1 MTNQMLVFGGN
12 HNGINCIQKTDAE
25 RPCDKIWFTAKQIEE
40 WSGMTKGTLRN
51 RLIELEECER
61 IQSGQDFNQIKIP
74 DNNGRDHESTIYNLN
89 VLNQLAMVEM
99 KNRLLNETAKKFS
112 DILSEVETTGSYG
125 AAQKVLPNDYL
136 TALKALVAAEE
147 EKQQL
152 IVAGKQLALENKFIT
167 EQKALAEQQRDEA
180 VRTKSYISDKKTATA
195 LGRVGGLVKENN
207 CLKDNLYGNRNYRTI
222 RAVASMNHLSDRDI
236 NWRRLKAYCITN
248 NLQIKKVQ
256 DEKFGTISS
265 YPVEAFMAVYPEL
278 TIK

>member
-61 IQSGQDFNQIKIP
+61 IQSGQDFDQIKIP
-74 DNNGRDHESTIYNLN
+74 DNNGRDHETTIYNLN

-99 KNRLLNETAKKFS
+99 KNKVLNETAKKFS
-112 DILSEVETTGSYG
+112 DILSEVETTGTYG
-125 AAQKVLPNDYL
+125 VTQKVLPNDYL
-136 TALKALVAAEE
+136 TALKALVVAEE
-147 EKQQL
+147 EKQ
-152 IVAGKQLALENKFIT
+152 QLALENKFIT
-167 EQKALAEQQRDEA
+167 EQKALAERQRDEA
-180 VRTKSYISDKKTATA
+180 IRTKTHISDKKTATA

-222 RAVASMNHLSDRDI
+222 RAVASANHLSDRDI
-236 NWRRLKAYCITN
+236 SWRRLKAYCITN

-265 YPVEAFMAVYPEL
+265 YPVEAFKAVYPEL

>member
-1 MTNQMLVFGGN
+1 MTSQMLVFGGN

-25 RPCDKIWFTAKQIEE
+25 RPCDKIWFTVKQIEE
-40 WSGMTKGTLRN
+40 WSGMTNRTLYN
-51 RLIELEECER
+51 RLNELEECKR
-61 IQSGQDFNQIKIP
+61 ISRLRDLATVNIP
-74 DNNGRDHESTIYNLN
+74 TETGAVKTTIYNLN

-99 KNRLLNETAKKFS
+99 KNKVLNETAKKFS
-112 DILSEVETTGSYG
+112 DILSEVETIGSYG
-125 AAQKVLPNDYL
+125 VAQKVLPNDYL

-147 EKQQL
+147 EKQR
-152 IVAGKQLALENKFIT
+152 LALENKFIT

-180 VRTKSYISDKKTATA
+180 IRTKSYISDKKTATA

>member
-1 MTNQMLVFGGN
+1 MLVFGGN

-25 RPCDKIWFTAKQIEE
+25 RSCDKIWFTVKQIEE
-40 WSGMTKGTLRN
+40 WSGMTNRTLYN
-51 RLIELEECER
+51 RLSELEECGR
-61 IQSGQDFNQIKIP
+61 IQSLQDFAKIKID
-74 DNNGRDHESTIYNLN
+74 DNNGRGHETTIYNLN

-99 KNRLLNETAKKFS
+99 KNKVLNETAKKFS

-125 AAQKVLPNDYL
+125 VAQKVLPNDYL

-152 IVAGKQLALENKFIT
+152 ALENKFIT

-180 VRTKSYISDKKTATA
+180 IRTKSYISDKKTATA
-195 LGRVGGLVKENN
+195 LGQVGGLVKENN
-207 CLKDNLYGNRNYRTI
+207 RLKDNLYGNRNYRTI
-222 RAVASMNHLSDRDI
+222 RAVASVNHLSDRDI
-236 NWRRLKAYCITN
+236 SWRRLKAYCITN

>member
-1 MTNQMLVFGGN
+1 MTNQMLVFGDN
-12 HNGINCIQKTDAE
+12 HNGINCIQKTDAG

-40 WSGMTKGTLRN
+40 WSGMSKTTLN
-51 RLIELEECER
+51 RRLSKLAEVGRL
-61 IQSGQDFNQIKIP
+61 SVSDMKQIKIP

-89 VLNQLAMVEM
+89 VLNQLAMVELD
-99 KNRLLNETAKKFS
+99 NDALNETAKKFS
-112 DILSEVETTGSYG
+112 DILSEVETTGTYG
-125 AAQKVLPNDYL
+125 VTQKVLPNDYL

-152 IVAGKQLALENKFIT
+152 ALENKFIT

-180 VRTKSYISDKKTATA
+180 IRTKTHFVE
-195 LGRVGGLVKENN
+195 GRDAKLSGQVGGLVKENN
-207 CLKDNLYGNRNYRTI
+207 RLKDNLYGNRNYRTI
-222 RAVASMNHLSDRDI
+222 RAVANANHLSDRDI
-236 NWRRLKAYCITN
+236 SWRRLKAYCITN

-265 YPVEAFMAVYPEL
+265 YPVEAFNAVYPEL

>member
-25 RPCDKIWFTAKQIEE
+25 RPCDKIWFTVKQIEE
-40 WSGMTKGTLRN
+40 WSGMTNRTLYN
-51 RLIELEECER
+51 RLNELEECER
-61 IQSGQDFNQIKIP
+61 ISRLQDLAIVDIP
-74 DNNGRDHESTIYNLN
+74 TDTGAVKTTIYNLN

-99 KNRLLNETAKKFS
+99 KNKVLNETAKKFS

-125 AAQKVLPNDYL
+125 VAQKVLPNDYL
-136 TALKALVAAEE
+136 AALKALVAAEE
-147 EKQQL
+147 EKQ
-152 IVAGKQLALENKFIT
+152 QLALENKFIT

-180 VRTKSYISDKKTATA
+180 IRTKTYISDKKTATA

-236 NWRRLKAYCITN
+236 SWRRLKAYCITN

-265 YPVEAFMAVYPEL
+265 YPVEAFKAVYPEL

>member
-40 WSGMTKGTLRN
+40 WSGMSKTTLN
-51 RLIELEECER
+51 RRLSKLEEKGR
-61 IQSGQDFNQIKIP
+61 ISRGTDILNAGMPTATGAVKT
-74 DNNGRDHESTIYNLN
+74 TIYNLN

-99 KNRLLNETAKKFS
+99 KNKVLNETAKKFS

-125 AAQKVLPNDYL
+125 VAQKALPNDYL

-147 EKQQL
+147 EKQ
-152 IVAGKQLALENKFIT
+152 QLALENKFIT

-180 VRTKSYISDKKTATA
+180 IRTKTHFVE
-195 LGRVGGLVKENN
+195 GRDAKLSGQVGGLVKENN
-207 CLKDNLYGNRNYRTI
+207 RLKDNLYGNRNYRTI
-222 RAVASMNHLSDRDI
+222 RAVANANHLSDRDI
-236 NWRRLKAYCITN
+236 SWRRLKAYCITN
-248 NLQIKKVQ
+248 NLRIEKVP
-256 DEKFGTISS
+256 DEKFGAISS
-265 YPVEAFMAVYPEL
+265 YPIEAFKAVYPEL

>member
-1 MTNQMLVFGGN
+1 MLVFGGN

-40 WSGMTKGTLRN
+40 WSGMSKMTLN
-51 RLIELEECER
+51 RRLHRLEEVGRICSITDLIHCEMP
-61 IQSGQDFNQIKIP
+61 INQGGHQSVK
-74 DNNGRDHESTIYNLN
+74 IYNLN
-89 VLNQLAMVEM
+89 VLNQLAMVE
-99 KNRLLNETAKKFS
+99 LDCPVLNETAKKFS
-112 DILSEVETTGSYG
+112 DILSEVETTGSYSST
-125 AAQKVLPNDYL
+125 QKVLPNDYL

-152 IVAGKQLALENKFIT
+152 ALENKFIT

-180 VRTKSYISDKKTATA
+180 IRTKSYIGDKKTATA

-207 CLKDNLYGNRNYRTI
+207 YLKDNLYGNRNYRTI
-222 RAVASMNHLSDRDI
+222 RAVANANHLHDRDI
-236 NWRRLKAYCITN
+236 SWSRLKAYCITN

-265 YPVEAFMAVYPEL
+265 YPVEAFKAVYPEL

>member
-25 RPCDKIWFTAKQIEE
+25 RPCDKIWFTVKQIEE
-40 WSGMTKGTLRN
+40 WSGMSNRTLYN
-51 RLIELEECER
+51 RLSELEECER
-61 IQSGQDFNQIKIP
+61 ISRLQDLANVDIP
-74 DNNGRDHESTIYNLN
+74 TETGAVKTTIYNLN

-99 KNRLLNETAKKFS
+99 KNKVLNETAKKFS

-147 EKQQL
+147 EKQ
-152 IVAGKQLALENKFIT
+152 KLALEAKFEK
-167 EQKALAEQQRDEA
+167 EQKELALNQRDEA
-180 VRTKSYISDKKTATA
+180 IRTKTHFVE
-195 LGRVGGLVKENN
+195 GRDAKLSGQVGGLVKENN
-207 CLKDNLYGNRNYRTI
+207 RLKDNLYGNRNYRTI
-222 RAVASMNHLSDRDI
+222 RAVANANHLSDRDI
-236 NWRRLKAYCITN
+236 SWRRLKAYCITN

-265 YPVEAFMAVYPEL
+265 YPVEAFKAVYPEL

>member
-12 HNGINCIQKTDAE
+12 HNGVNCIQKTDAE
-25 RPCDKIWFTAKQIEE
+25 RPCDKIWFTVKQIEE
-40 WSGMTKGTLRN
+40 WSGMTNRTLYN
-51 RLIELEECER
+51 RLNELEECER
-61 IQSGQDFNQIKIP
+61 ISRLQDLAIVDIP
-74 DNNGRDHESTIYNLN
+74 TDTGAVKTTIYNLN

-99 KNRLLNETAKKFS
+99 KNKVLNETAKKFS

-125 AAQKVLPNDYL
+125 VAQKVLPNDYL

-152 IVAGKQLALENKFIT
+152 ALENKFIA

-180 VRTKSYISDKKTATA
+180 IRTKTHFVE
-195 LGRVGGLVKENN
+195 GRDAKLSGQVGGLVKENN
-207 CLKDNLYGNRNYRTI
+207 RLKDNLYGNRNYRTI

-236 NWRRLKAYCITN
+236 SWRRLKAYCITN

-256 DEKFGTISS
+256 DEKFGMISS
-265 YPVEAFMAVYPEL
+265 YPVEAFNAVYPEL

>member
-61 IQSGQDFNQIKIP
+61 ISRGQDFNHVDIP
-74 DNNGRDHESTIYNLN
+74 TETGAVKTTIYNLN

-99 KNRLLNETAKKFS
+99 KNKVLNETAKKFS

-152 IVAGKQLALENKFIT
+152 ALENKFIT

-180 VRTKSYISDKKTATA
+180 IRTKSYISDKKTATA
-195 LGRVGGLVKENN
+195 LGQVGGLVKENN
-207 CLKDNLYGNRNYRTI
+207 RLKDNLYGNRNYRTI
-222 RAVASMNHLSDRDI
+222 RAVASANHLSDRDI
-236 NWRRLKAYCITN
+236 SWRRLKAYCITN
-248 NLQIKKVQ
+248 NLQINKVQ

>member
-1 MTNQMLVFGGN
+1 MLVFGGN

-25 RPCDKIWFTAKQIEE
+25 RPCDKIWFTEAQICE
-40 WSGMTKGTLRN
+40 WSEMSHSTMYR
-51 RLIELEECER
+51 RLKLLEEKGR
-61 IQSGQDFNQIKIP
+61 ISRCSDL
-74 DNNGRDHESTIYNLN
+74 NNVDMPTETGAVKTTIYNLN
-89 VLNQLAMVEM
+89 VLNQLAMVCIESDV
-99 KNRLLNETAKKFS
+99 LNETAKKFS

-125 AAQKVLPNDYL
+125 VAQKALPNDYL

-147 EKQQL
+147 EKQR
-152 IVAGKQLALENKFIT
+152 LALENKFIT

-180 VRTKSYISDKKTATA
+180 IRTKSYISDKKTATA

-222 RAVASMNHLSDRDI
+222 RAVASVNHLSDRDI
-236 NWRRLKAYCITN
+236 SWRRLKAYCITN

>member
-25 RPCDKIWFTAKQIEE
+25 RPCDKIWFTEAQICE
-40 WSGMTKGTLRN
+40 WSGMGHSTMYR
-51 RLIELEECER
+51 RLSKLEEVGR
-61 IQSGQDFNQIKIP
+61 LSVSDMKQIKIP

-89 VLNQLAMVEM
+89 VLNQLAMVELD
-99 KNRLLNETAKKFS
+99 NDRLNETAKKFS

-125 AAQKVLPNDYL
+125 VAQKVLPNDYL

-147 EKQQL
+147 EKQR
-152 IVAGKQLALENKFIT
+152 LALENKFIT

-180 VRTKSYISDKKTATA
+180 IRTKSYISDKKTATA
-195 LGRVGGLVKENN
+195 LGQVGGLVKENN
-207 CLKDNLYGNRNYRTI
+207 RLKDNLYGNRNYRTI

-256 DEKFGTISS
+256 DEKYGTISS

>member
-25 RPCDKIWFTAKQIEE
+25 RPCDKIWFTVKQIEE
-40 WSGMTKGTLRN
+40 WSGMTNRTLYN
-51 RLIELEECER
+51 RLNELEECER
-61 IQSGQDFNQIKIP
+61 ISRLQDLANVDIP
-74 DNNGRDHESTIYNLN
+74 TETGAVKTTIYNLN

-99 KNRLLNETAKKFS
+99 KNKVLNETAKKFS

-125 AAQKVLPNDYL
+125 VAQKVLPNDYL
-136 TALKALVAAEE
+136 AALKALVAAEE
-147 EKQQL
+147 EKQ
-152 IVAGKQLALENKFIT
+152 QLALENKFIT

-180 VRTKSYISDKKTATA
+180 IRTKTHFVE
-195 LGRVGGLVKENN
+195 GRDAKLSGQVGGLVKENN
-207 CLKDNLYGNRNYRTI
+207 RLKDNLYGNRNYRTI

>member
-25 RPCDKIWFTAKQIEE
+25 RPCDKIWFTEAQICE
-40 WSGMTKGTLRN
+40 WSEMSHSTMYR
-51 RLIELEECER
+51 RLKLLEEKGRICNCSDLNKCEM
-61 IQSGQDFNQIKIP
+61 P
-74 DNNGRDHESTIYNLN
+74 TNNGGFKETTIYNLN
-89 VLNQLAMVEM
+89 VLNQLAMVCIESDV
-99 KNRLLNETAKKFS
+99 LNETAKKFS

-125 AAQKVLPNDYL
+125 VAQKVLPNDYL
-136 TALKALVAAEE
+136 AALKALVAAEE

-152 IVAGKQLALENKFIT
+152 ALENKFIT
-167 EQKALAEQQRDEA
+167 EQKVLAEQQRDEA

-222 RAVASMNHLSDRDI
+222 RAVASINHLSDRDI
-236 NWRRLKAYCITN
+236 SWRRLKAYCITN

-265 YPVEAFMAVYPEL
+265 YPVEAFKAVYPEL

>member
-1 MTNQMLVFGGN
+1 MLVFGGN

-25 RPCDKIWFTAKQIEE
+25 RLCDKIWFTAKQIEE
-40 WSGMTKGTLRN
+40 WSGMSTMTLN
-51 RLIELEECER
+51 RRLHELEEFDR
-61 IQSGQDFNQIKIP
+61 ITSLSDLIKTNIP
-74 DNNGRDHESTIYNLN
+74 DSLGVLHETTIYNLN

-99 KNRLLNETAKKFS
+99 KNKVLNETAKKFS
-112 DILSEVETTGSYG
+112 DILSEVETTGTYG
-125 AAQKVLPNDYL
+125 VAQKVLPNDYL

-152 IVAGKQLALENKFIT
+152 ALANKFIT
-167 EQKALAEQQRDEA
+167 EQKELAERQRDEA
-180 VRTKSYISDKKTATA
+180 VRTKSYISDKKTAAA

-207 CLKDNLYGNRNYRTI
+207 RLKDNLYGNRNYRTI
-222 RAVASMNHLSDRDI
+222 CTVANANHLSDRDI
-236 NWRRLKAYCITN
+236 SWRRLKAYCITN

-265 YPVEAFMAVYPEL
+265 YPVEAFKAVYPEL

>member
-25 RPCDKIWFTAKQIEE
+25 RPCDKIWFTESQIVE
-40 WSGMTKGTLRN
+40 WSGMSHSTMYR
-51 RLIELEECER
+51 RLKLLEEKGRICNCSDLNKCE
-61 IQSGQDFNQIKIP
+61 IP
-74 DNNGRDHESTIYNLN
+74 TNNGGFKETTIYNLN
-89 VLNQLAMVEM
+89 VLNQLAMVCIESDV
-99 KNRLLNETAKKFS
+99 LNETAKKFS

-125 AAQKVLPNDYL
+125 ATQKVLPNDYL

-152 IVAGKQLALENKFIT
+152 IVAGKQLALENKFIA

-180 VRTKSYISDKKTATA
+180 IRTKTHFVE
-195 LGRVGGLVKENN
+195 GRDAKLSGQVGGLVKENN
-207 CLKDNLYGNRNYRTI
+207 RLKDNLYGNRNYRTI

-248 NLQIKKVQ
+248 NLRIEKVP
-256 DEKFGTISS
+256 DEKFGVISS
-265 YPVEAFMAVYPEL
+265 YPIEAFKAVYPEL

>member
-1 MTNQMLVFGGN
+1 MTSQMLVFGGN
-12 HNGINCIQKTDAE
+12 HNGINCIHKTDAE

-40 WSGMTKGTLRN
+40 WSGMSTMTLN
-51 RLIELEECER
+51 RRLRDLEECER
-61 IQSGQDFNQIKIP
+61 IQSLSNLIKIKIE
-74 DNNGRDHESTIYNLN
+74 DNNGRGHETTLYNLN
-89 VLNQLAMVEM
+89 VLNKLAMVEM
-99 KNRLLNETAKKFS
+99 KNKVLNETAKKFS

-125 AAQKVLPNDYL
+125 VAQKVLPNDYL

-180 VRTKSYISDKKTATA
+180 IRTKSYISDKKTATA

-236 NWRRLKAYCITN
+236 SWRRLKAYCITN

-256 DEKFGTISS
+256 DEKF
-265 YPVEAFMAVYPEL
+265 
-278 TIK
+278 

>member
-25 RPCDKIWFTAKQIEE
+25 RPCDKIWFTVKQIEE
-40 WSGMTKGTLRN
+40 WSGMTNRTLYN
-51 RLIELEECER
+51 RLNELEECER
-61 IQSGQDFNQIKIP
+61 ISRLQDLAIVDIP
-74 DNNGRDHESTIYNLN
+74 TDTGAVKTTIYNLN

-99 KNRLLNETAKKFS
+99 KNKVLNETAKKFS

-125 AAQKVLPNDYL
+125 VAQKVLPNDYL

-147 EKQQL
+147 EKQ
-152 IVAGKQLALENKFIT
+152 QLALENKFIT

-236 NWRRLKAYCITN
+236 SWRRLKAYCITN

-265 YPVEAFMAVYPEL
+265 YPVEAFKAVYPEL

>member
-12 HNGINCIQKTDAE
+12 HNGINCIRKTDAE
-25 RPCDKIWFTAKQIEE
+25 RPCDKIWFTVKQIEE
-40 WSGMTKGTLRN
+40 WSGMTNRTLYN
-51 RLIELEECER
+51 RLSELEEYQR
-61 IQSGQDFNQIKIP
+61 ISRLHDLVIVNIP
-74 DNNGRDHESTIYNLN
+74 TETGAVKTTIYNLN

-99 KNRLLNETAKKFS
+99 KNKVLNETAKKFS

-125 AAQKVLPNDYL
+125 TAQKVLPNDYL

-152 IVAGKQLALENKFIT
+152 ALENKFIT

-180 VRTKSYISDKKTATA
+180 IRTKSYISDKKTATA

-222 RAVASMNHLSDRDI
+222 RAVANMNHLSDRDI

-248 NLQIKKVQ
+248 DLQIKKVQ

-265 YPVEAFMAVYPEL
+265 YPVEAFNAVYPEL

>member
-25 RPCDKIWFTAKQIEE
+25 RSCDKIWFTAKQIEE
-40 WSGMTKGTLRN
+40 ALNVNKRTLN
-51 RLIELEECER
+51 RHVETL
-61 IQSGQDFNQIKIP
+61 
-74 DNNGRDHESTIYNLN
+74 ESTGDLCIGTNLSHCEMPTSNGGYKETKIYNLDAFN
-89 VLNQLAMVEM
+89 KICMTFIDNDICQQVRQ
-99 KNRLLNETAKKFS
+99 KFS

-125 AAQKVLPNDYL
+125 VAQKVLPNDYL

-152 IVAGKQLALENKFIT
+152 ALENKFIA

-180 VRTKSYISDKKTATA
+180 IRTKTHFVE
-195 LGRVGGLVKENN
+195 GRDAKLSGQVGGLVKENN
-207 CLKDNLYGNRNYRTI
+207 RLKDNLYGNRNYRTI
-222 RAVASMNHLSDRDI
+222 RAVASANHLSDRDI

>member
-1 MTNQMLVFGGN
+1 MV
-12 HNGINCIQKTDAE
+12 CI
-25 RPCDKIWFTAKQIEE
+25 
-40 WSGMTKGTLRN
+40 
-51 RLIELEECER
+51 
-61 IQSGQDFNQIKIP
+61 
-74 DNNGRDHESTIYNLN
+74 ESD
-89 VLNQLAMVEM
+89 V
-99 KNRLLNETAKKFS
+99 LNETTKKFS

-125 AAQKVLPNDYL
+125 VAQKVLPNDYL

-152 IVAGKQLALENKFIT
+152 ALENKFIT

-180 VRTKSYISDKKTATA
+180 IRTKSYISDKKTATA

-265 YPVEAFMAVYPEL
+265 YPVEAFKAVYPEL

>member
-25 RPCDKIWFTAKQIEE
+25 RPCDKIWFTEAQICE
-40 WSGMTKGTLRN
+40 WSEMSHSTMYR
-51 RLIELEECER
+51 RLKLLEEKGR
-61 IQSGQDFNQIKIP
+61 ISRCSDL
-74 DNNGRDHESTIYNLN
+74 NNVDMPTETGAVKTTIYNLN
-89 VLNQLAMVEM
+89 VLNQLAMTCIESDV
-99 KNRLLNETAKKFS
+99 LNDTAKKFS
-112 DILSEVETTGSYG
+112 DILSEVETTGSYSTT
-125 AAQKVLPNDYL
+125 QKVLPNDYL

-147 EKQQL
+147 EKQR
-152 IVAGKQLALENKFIT
+152 LALEAKFEK
-167 EQKALAEQQRDEA
+167 EQKELAMNQRDEA
-180 VRTKSYISDKKTATA
+180 IRTKTHFVE
-195 LGRVGGLVKENN
+195 GRDAKLSGQVGGLVKENN
-207 CLKDNLYGNRNYRTI
+207 RLKDNLYGNRNYRTI

>member
-25 RPCDKIWFTAKQIEE
+25 RPCDKIWFTESQIVE
-40 WSGMTKGTLRN
+40 WSGMSHSTMYR
-51 RLIELEECER
+51 RLKLLEEKGRICNCSDLNKCE
-61 IQSGQDFNQIKIP
+61 IP
-74 DNNGRDHESTIYNLN
+74 TNNGGFKETTIYNLN
-89 VLNQLAMVEM
+89 VLNQLVMVCIESDI
-99 KNRLLNETAKKFS
+99 LNETAKKFS

-125 AAQKVLPNDYL
+125 VTQKVLPNDYL

-147 EKQQL
+147 EKQR
-152 IVAGKQLALENKFIT
+152 LALEAKFEK
-167 EQKALAEQQRDEA
+167 EQKELVERQRDEA
-180 VRTKSYISDKKTATA
+180 IRTKSYISDKKTATA
-195 LGRVGGLVKENN
+195 LGRVGGLIKENN

-236 NWRRLKAYCITN
+236 SWRRLKAYCITN

-265 YPVEAFMAVYPEL
+265 YPVEAFKAVYPEL